1 MVSSITKSL
10 QITEQDAEELG
21 RRGISVDTLE
31 QQLAIFQKGIPFTCV
46 VKPCTVNDG
55 LTLLSSSDRPSLEQ
69 TFDKARLQGRVTKFV
84 PASGAATRMFKSL
97 LASCSSSESPESAAP
112 LSSADQAVVRKFLDN
127 LTQFAFHEELQAI
140 VNRTGQDLGEELTQ
154 EDHGLVLRSV
164 LHHPGLNYAQLPKG
178 LLKFHRYSSHSRTP
192 IQEHLVEG
200 SIYAKDQQKQVRIHF
215 TISPEH
221 RSAVQDHLDHSTTD
235 LHALDSH
242 WHLTCSEQLL
252 STDTLAVDLNNQA
265 FRNREGKLLFR
276 PAGHGAL
283 LNNLNALRAD
293 IAFIKNIDNVLP
305 DTKTEESHLYK
316 RLLGGLLVTME
327 ESIFE
332 SLRQLHEPKVSTQ
345 QVNIIADW
353 AHTTLGLTLP
363 DPWRSWTQQERSQF
377 LFSYLNRPLRVCG
390 MVKNTGDP
398 GGGPFWVKHHDG
410 SVSLQIVESS
420 QIDPN
425 DPEQQAIFQSST
437 HFNPVDMVC
446 GLRDYQG
453 RSFDLHHFVDPDTGF
468 ISKKSHEGRELKAL
482 ELPGL
487 WNGGMAKWNTV
498 FVEVPRSTFNP

>member
-1 MVSSITKSL
+1 
-10 QITEQDAEELG
+10 
-21 RRGISVDTLE
+21 
-31 QQLAIFQKGIPFTCV
+31 
-46 VKPCTVNDG
+46 
-55 LTLLSSSDRPSLEQ
+55 
-69 TFDKARLQGRVTKFV
+69 
-84 PASGAATRMFKSL
+84 MFKSL
-97 LASCSSSESPESAAP
+97 LASCSSSEHPKSAAT

-127 LTQFAFHEELQAI
+127 LPQFAFHEELQAI
-140 VNRTGQDLGEELTQ
+140 VNRTRQGLGDGLTP
-154 EDHGLVLRSV
+154 EDHQLVLRSV

-178 LLKFHRYSSHSRTP
+178 LLKFHRYKDHTRTP
-192 IQEHLVEG
+192 IQEHLIEG

-221 RSAVQDHLDHSTTD
+221 QEAVQDHLDQTTKD
-235 LHALDSH
+235 LKTLDSH
-242 WHLTCSEQLL
+242 WHITCSAQLL
-252 STDTLAVDLNNQA
+252 STDTLAVTLDNQA

-283 LNNLNALRAD
+283 LNNLNALQAD

-305 DTKTEESHLYK
+305 ETKTEESHSYK
-316 RLLGGLLVTME
+316 RLLGGLLVTLQD
-327 ESIFE
+327 SIFE
-332 SLRQLHEPKVSTQ
+332 SLRQLIEPTVSTQ
-345 QVNIIADW
+345 QVNIIAEW
-353 AHTTLGLTLP
+353 AHTALALTLP
-363 DPWRSWTQQERSQF
+363 NPWRSWTLPERAQF

-420 QIDPN
+420 QIDAG

-453 RSFDLHHFVDPDTGF
+453 RPFNLHQFVDPNTGF

-487 WNGGMAKWNTV
+487 WNGAMAKWNTV
-498 FVEVPRSTFNP
+498 FVEVPRSTFNPVKTVLDLLLPAHQPD